1 MTKKNW
7 KLLTTELDISLKEW
21 HHIIFSD
28 YFAIFKVDS
37 YDSLPIEKLLTLH
50 NVIIHIKS
58 ILNKDKNHYYLKIFL
73 EKCLPIS

>member
-1 MTKKNW
+1 MAKKNW

-28 YFAIFKVDS
+28 YFAKFKVGS
-37 YDSLPIEKLLTLH
+37 YDSLPIEKILALH
-50 NVIIHIKS
+50 DIIIHIKS
-58 ILNKDKNHYYLKIFL
+58 VLNKVKNHYYVKIFL